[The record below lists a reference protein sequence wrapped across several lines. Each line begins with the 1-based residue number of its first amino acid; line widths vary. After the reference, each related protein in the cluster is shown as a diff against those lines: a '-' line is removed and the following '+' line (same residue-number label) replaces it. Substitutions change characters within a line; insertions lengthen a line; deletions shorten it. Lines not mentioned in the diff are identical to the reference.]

1 MIVEKVTRKSR
12 RYNEDRFLEF
22 KSCFMVMDG
31 ATSLAPT
38 KFKPSG
44 GSFLVSYLKNN
55 LPKGNDSIIE
65 KLYTL
70 SKELS
75 KYTDE
80 KSEEYLPSAG
90 LAWCEIKE
98 DIVNIHTIGDCE
110 VVVITNNG
118 KIIRYVQP
126 ELIKLDSLAIKEM
139 IDISKEKSI
148 SIKDARKYVN
158 DMLIKHRKMM
168 NKVEGYNVFA
178 PYDNPSFKFLSAS
191 VEKKDVK
198 YIYLFSDGFASA
210 FDCFGIYNSFETMFK
225 DEIDLKLIIDKI
237 VNVAKSD
244 PDYNLYPRFKLI
256 DDITA
261 IKIKM

>member
-1 MIVEKVTRKSR
+1 MIVLLKS
-12 RYNEDRFLEF
+12 YIH
-22 KSCFMVMDG
+22 
-31 ATSLAPT
+31 
-38 KFKPSG
+38 
-44 GSFLVSYLKNN
+44 YLKNYLN
-55 LPKGNDSIIE
+55 N
-65 KLYTL
+65 
-70 SKELS
+70 
-75 KYTDE
+75 TDE

-178 PYDNPSFKFLSAS
+178 PYDNPNFNFLSAS
-191 VEKKDVK
+191 VEKNVK
-198 YIYLFSDGFASA
+198 YVYLFSDGFASA

>member
-44 GSFLVSYLKNN
+44 GSFLVRYLKNN

-158 DMLIKHRKMM
+158 DMLIEHRKMM

-178 PYDNPSFKFLSAS
+178 PYDNPNFNFLSAS

-198 YIYLFSDGFASA
+198 YVYLFSDGFASA

>member
-139 IDISKEKSI
+139 IDISKEK
-148 SIKDARKYVN
+148 
-158 DMLIKHRKMM
+158 
-168 NKVEGYNVFA
+168 VF
-178 PYDNPSFKFLSAS
+178 L
-191 VEKKDVK
+191 
-198 YIYLFSDGFASA
+198 
-210 FDCFGIYNSFETMFK
+210 
-225 DEIDLKLIIDKI
+225 
-237 VNVAKSD
+237 
-244 PDYNLYPRFKLI
+244 
-256 DDITA
+256 
-261 IKIKM
+261 

>member
-80 KSEEYLPSAG
+80 KS
-90 LAWCEIKE
+90 
-98 DIVNIHTIGDCE
+98 
-110 VVVITNNG
+110 
-118 KIIRYVQP
+118 
-126 ELIKLDSLAIKEM
+126 
-139 IDISKEKSI
+139 
-148 SIKDARKYVN
+148 
-158 DMLIKHRKMM
+158 
-168 NKVEGYNVFA
+168 
-178 PYDNPSFKFLSAS
+178 
-191 VEKKDVK
+191 
-198 YIYLFSDGFASA
+198 
-210 FDCFGIYNSFETMFK
+210 
-225 DEIDLKLIIDKI
+225 
-237 VNVAKSD
+237 
-244 PDYNLYPRFKLI
+244 
-256 DDITA
+256 
-261 IKIKM
+261 

>member
-80 KSEEYLPSAG
+80 KSE
-90 LAWCEIKE
+90 

-168 NKVEGYNVFA
+168 NKVDGYNVFA
-178 PYDNPSFKFLSAS
+178 PYDNPNFNFLSAS
-191 VEKKDVK
+191 VERKDVK